1 MYYKNILVIK
11 KISIVLL
18 LFFFFSFFST
28 SSTLIFAEEGSQD
41 TTQEISTPDLDAPT
55 FEVIQFDY
63 QEQIGEFVKYIII
76 WAFRLAGVF
85 AFIMILFAGFQYLT
99 AGGNSNQ
106 QKEAQERIFNAI
118 IGIIL
123 LFSFWLIL
131 NTINPDILKPK
142 TDFPSPV
149 GVEDDMYAG
158 LTEQEKQELLAAQQ
172 QLAEETPQQ
181 IINFVLIGP
190 GSNDYANIP
199 LSYELLGY
207 NAVYIDQKTAAKLSQ
222 LAESAPKGW
231 AVTEAC
237 VGISSSG
244 KCVTTYGGH
253 SSLCHELGTCV
264 DVGFGGDPG
273 NYVRTEFIHAAN
285 QTGFDVIDE
294 YSSAG
299 SNLGS
304 GFHLE
309 INMSKCSPTP
319 PYYCI

>member
-1 MYYKNILVIK
+1 MSCKNILVV
-11 KISIVLL
+11 KIISVVLL
-18 LFFFFSFFST
+18 SLFLFSFLLFT
-28 SSTLIFAEEGSQD
+28 SSSILAEDNSQNV
-41 TTQEISTPDLDAPT
+41 TQEIPTPGLGAPT
-55 FEVIQFDY
+55 FEVIKFDY
-63 QEQIGEFVKYIII
+63 QEKIGEFVKYVIV

-99 AGGNSNQ
+99 AGGNTNQ

-142 TDFPSPV
+142 TDLPSPT
-149 GVEDDMYAG
+149 GVEYNMYAG
-158 LTEQEKQELLAAQQ
+158 LTEQEKQDILAAQQ
-172 QLAEETPQQ
+172 QLAEEAPQQ

-190 GSNDYANIP
+190 DSNDYANIP

-231 AVTEAC
+231 TVTEAC

-253 SSLCHELGTCV
+253 SSLCHDLGTCV
-264 DVGFGGDPG
+264 DIGFGGDPG
-273 NYVRTEFIHAAN
+273 DYIRTEFIYTAN
-285 QTGFDVIDE
+285 QAGFDVIDE
-294 YSSAG
+294 YSPAG
-299 SNLGS
+299 SSLGS